1 MQLNTKYDLGD
12 RIWTIK
18 KQGVKEW
25 VRCTACPG
33 YESPVSSFEKRTTV
47 VLGNGEEY
55 TCPECRGDGGAYVHM
70 GLEWVP
76 DRELTVGQVG
86 VTLSEQNREE
96 RYMCK
101 ETGVGSGSV
110 YFEEKIFPS
119 LLLAQLACD
128 VKNKVMAE
136 DE

>member
-1 MQLNTKYDLGD
+1 
-12 RIWTIK
+12 
-18 KQGVKEW
+18 
-25 VRCTACPG
+25 
-33 YESPVSSFEKRTTV
+33 
-47 VLGNGEEY
+47 
-55 TCPECRGDGGAYVHM
+55 M